1 LAQLADVRLPP
12 TRASRLR
19 SLKGSPDCRDA
30 GLQTRS
36 HEESNVHKLF
46 AHVRGFLIG
55 EDGPTTVEYAVL
67 VGLVALISV
76 ISGMSA
82 SMSST

>member
-1 LAQLADVRLPP
+1 
-12 TRASRLR
+12 
-19 SLKGSPDCRDA
+19 
-30 GLQTRS
+30 
-36 HEESNVHKLF
+36 VHKLF